1 MSELYSLVN
10 RSSGAYCPTQVRSL
24 GTIVQKRIRPVI
36 TVITIIVLIS
46 VGNEEQ
52 IANLIKAT
60 QGISHRVL
68 LLASVHLML

>member
-10 RSSGAYCPTQVRSL
+10 RGSGAYGPTQVRSL
-24 GTIVQKRIRPVI
+24 GTPVQRRIRPVS
-36 TVITIIVLIS
+36 TVLIS

-60 QGISHRVL
+60 Q
-68 LLASVHLML
+68 